1 MAANEFSARH
11 QEARQILDALNEQA
25 QEAVVLAEAAG
36 REKAHPFNHPY
47 RRFREKLTDFEGLA
61 SLLQQRLRESSESWS
76 RPDEAPTRSAELRQQ
91 FDALDQ
97 LMLTLFARTT
107 VQFVRSLAEE
117 HELPLGSAE
126 GLAYDLI
133 ALRTNLTRLRSADPN
148 GRGDTALATD
158 LADAEAILQKII
170 ARIPPMLDF
179 GTEKRGVRA
188 RNRTRK
194 MLGGPRPG

>member
-1 MAANEFSARH
+1 MAATQFSARH
-11 QEARQILDALNEQA
+11 HEARQILDALNEQA
-25 QEAVVLAEAAG
+25 QEAVVLADAAG

-76 RPDEAPTRSAELRQQ
+76 RPDEAPARSAELRVQ
-91 FDALDQ
+91 FDALDH

-126 GLAYDLI
+126 GLAYDLT
-133 ALRTNLTRLRSADPN
+133 ALRTNLARLRGADMK
-148 GRGDTALATD
+148 GRTDAALTTD
-158 LADAEAILQKII
+158 LAEAETILQQII

-179 GTEKRGVRA
+179 GKEKRGVRA

-194 MLGGPRPG
+194 MLGGPRPT

>member
-1 MAANEFSARH
+1 VAANEFSARH

-36 REKAHPFNHPY
+36 QEKAHPFNHPY

-61 SLLQQRLRESSESWS
+61 SLLQQRLRESSQSWS
-76 RPDEAPTRSAELRQQ
+76 RPDEAPARSKELRIQ
-91 FDALDQ
+91 FDALDH
-97 LMLTLFARTT
+97 LMLILFARTT

-117 HELPLGSAE
+117 YELPLGSAE
-126 GLAYDLI
+126 GLSYDLT
-133 ALRTNLTRLRSADPN
+133 ALRANLARLRGSDMK
-148 GRGDTALATD
+148 GRSDASLATD
-158 LADAEAILQKII
+158 LAEAETTLQEII

-179 GTEKRGVRA
+179 GKEKRGVRS

-194 MLGGPRPG
+194 MLGGPRPS